1 MARVVSKR
9 RGSQY
14 SPQEP
19 QKTAGQYAGNILK
32 SLSNITQMKDKMA
45 ESKISKSNLLD
56 TVDYQF
62 TDESGQLKQMFER
75 APLDSSGIPIVG
87 DVVDYTK
94 GAFTPA
100 YERVQLSEKAK
111 LAFTPK
117 EATDMLLDKGFS
129 LKDTDQILGEHF
141 SSEAALMKAPRPVV
155 PVDTDESYFIDN
167 LDLRKSI
174 PVTKT
179 EELANSLNA
188 LEGSSKITEVSNE
201 LSQVLTETSDEV
213 SNIASKAGE
222 VADASGKVLPKA
234 AQFAGNVGQAYGVVS
249 GLSRAKKGFE
259 EGDTEETIQGSIQAA
274 SPLLVKAGPVGWA
287 VLGLNFL
294 EDLLFD

>member
-1 MARVVSKR
+1 
-9 RGSQY
+9 
-14 SPQEP
+14 
-19 QKTAGQYAGNILK
+19 
-32 SLSNITQMKDKMA
+32 
-45 ESKISKSNLLD
+45 
-56 TVDYQF
+56 
-62 TDESGQLKQMFER
+62 
-75 APLDSSGIPIVG
+75 
-87 DVVDYTK
+87 
-94 GAFTPA
+94 
-100 YERVQLSEKAK
+100 RVQLSEEAK

-155 PVDTDESYFIDN
+155 PVDADESYFIDN

-222 VADASGKVLPKA
+222 VADASGKVLPKV